1 LEKAKTVQEFFDG
14 VAKVQNLLTRVTT
27 LQESAYA
34 ADLKSRVSDAYLNV
48 LKEKEL
54 IDELKSESD
63 GFINYIKA
71 LETGIAAENAKIA
84 AAKGKDDEDLVKAVS
99 TAAITAL
106 TATKTDNSV
115 TAAER
120 LREYTDRK
128 AIYDFG
134 IKRETKRFE
143 LEVRKESGNIK
154 LDNKIYVYKMV
165 TDIWDKVSKGLMAQV
180 TDEDRKKE
188 YQALIEKTTNA
199 DTRMGYT
206 VEIELLENN
215 IADRKAAI
223 KERNEELKEE
233 EEAFNTRKV
242 EAELQAAI
250 AK

>member
-1 LEKAKTVQEFFDG
+1 
-14 VAKVQNLLTRVTT
+14 
-27 LQESAYA
+27 
-34 ADLKSRVSDAYLNV
+34 LNV

-71 LETGIAAENAKIA
+71 LETGIAAETAKIT

-106 TATKTDNSV
+106 TATKNDNS
-115 TAAER
+115 TIAAER

-165 TDIWDKVSKGLMAQV
+165 TDIWDQVS
-180 TDEDRKKE
+180 
-188 YQALIEKTTNA
+188 
-199 DTRMGYT
+199 
-206 VEIELLENN
+206 
-215 IADRKAAI
+215 
-223 KERNEELKEE
+223 
-233 EEAFNTRKV
+233 
-242 EAELQAAI
+242 
-250 AK
+250 

>member
-1 LEKAKTVQEFFDG
+1 MEKAKTVQEFFDG

-165 TDIWDKVSKGLMAQV
+165 TDIWDKVS
-180 TDEDRKKE
+180 
-188 YQALIEKTTNA
+188 
-199 DTRMGYT
+199 
-206 VEIELLENN
+206 
-215 IADRKAAI
+215 
-223 KERNEELKEE
+223 
-233 EEAFNTRKV
+233 
-242 EAELQAAI
+242 
-250 AK
+250 